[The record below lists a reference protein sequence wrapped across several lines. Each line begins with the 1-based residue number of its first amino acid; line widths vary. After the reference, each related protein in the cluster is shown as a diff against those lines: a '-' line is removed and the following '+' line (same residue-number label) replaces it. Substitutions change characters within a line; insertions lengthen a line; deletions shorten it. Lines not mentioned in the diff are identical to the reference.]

1 MDRPLEDRPFDW
13 IDCAATQEEF
23 RPLVV
28 LKLVLQLVLKVG
40 PLLEVWVSFLSSLK
54 EEESEVEIPF
64 FVVRK
69 EEALLEAHYLA

>member
-1 MDRPLEDRPFDW
+1 
-13 IDCAATQEEF
+13 
-23 RPLVV
+23 VV